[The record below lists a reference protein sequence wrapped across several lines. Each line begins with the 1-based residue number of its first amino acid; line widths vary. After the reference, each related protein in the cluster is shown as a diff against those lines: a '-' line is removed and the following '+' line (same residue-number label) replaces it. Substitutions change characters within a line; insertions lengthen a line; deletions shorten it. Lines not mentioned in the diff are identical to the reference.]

1 MSIVIKKF
9 KIFVKRFIQ
18 SADEKLR
25 SLSHKGHNSSK
36 TNSNTYCGAQN
47 GQSGSP
53 GGAPLTPSR
62 SEAPDVPPPPIPH
75 VTTNQIQQNQSH
87 DPKPHHE
94 SANQIRSSVILE
106 TTETEIPPPIY
117 PKPHIIQM
125 AERRFQRSNR
135 KSGTQEE
142 SALLKKRSR
151 SEGPH
156 GRRKLRNSMHETSN
170 KVSQNKSTSNGRHSM
185 YSGHL
190 SDDNNVEML
199 SGSDSPDSD
208 IADQR
213 WTKNPLMVRKSRK
226 SDRTSKT
233 DKRRS
238 VHNVENRN
246 GNEQSGPNSYQ
257 ISQNRDFFI
266 HPRKPD
272 SLQGPSQKAKFQRM
286 EENRKKRI
294 DMAVTSDEECSPQ
307 LRISRLR
314 QRAMMSS
321 NLDDN
326 QRYEGNINIVPVRDE
341 TSAKAFQD
349 FQNGI
354 SQFDKSGRNRVSQ
367 YDENRQSKYDEN
379 YNVNGKFCNEYTRQQ
394 GVKHNKL
401 PNVLPEFLPENRA
414 PANMA
419 NRGYHSTNIDH
430 VTKNVASQNQN
441 IQSVQP
447 KQEKQTRQRGVKLS
461 SESPKLRSFNEV
473 KANQPTQLKKADQK
487 IELNPRSPNSSS
499 DSLDDLIESNIQYLE
514 SEIESGKLKRQSGN
528 YSNYSQEKVA
538 QRQVIREPYRT
549 KPGQDEFRSRLQDP
563 RTFVSNKLMSTVTK
577 VEPKVVQKS
586 TVFQQ
591 SSSPYSSQFANS
603 RQTSSSTV
611 EHRNKPYSGSATYS
625 PHMQRKTYDI
635 NEDLSKSD
643 SHLNALNTNY
653 APTQTPFQPTKSY
666 APYPVLNKLTGNIT
680 YIQPADNIE
689 EQMQA
694 SENGTVPVIDSGM
707 FSDVEYN
714 IEVSERIKKWEKKLT
729 PGELEERHTVL
740 NTIKEYESF
749 SDSNQ
754 KDSVPD
760 TPVEVR
766 RELWQLMSP
775 TSNSGV
781 GKLSVNLTRSTS
793 SVSDSNMQEP
803 SSATYFEPKV
813 VSSETNLHRIF
824 RVVNEPKSRRTVAKS
839 AMRVKPSTESD
850 DTINAQSRHRKPAEV
865 STHTQSLSNVTLSES
880 EIGSNMQ
887 QSWPPMAVDSDSGIR
902 KSWRMSRYEDEINE
916 LKELVSDNF
925 RDIRK
930 RFDSDMSETDTKR
943 ASPVFREPQIQV
955 PVSVPITEQT
965 SSGTSKLT
973 LNIQPVTPT
982 NSRSPVTIRR
992 KLSDQRKENTPP
1004 VSPCVPLTPKN
1015 ERKVPIYRNVP
1026 IETKSVS
1033 IAAPPPQKR
1042 ATIPDMKQPSA
1053 ADAKLTPDVWSP
1065 NMESRKGLVSMER
1078 VKARTLQT
1086 IPFSEDPVWK
1096 EIEGL
1101 ATFEKPDDIS
1111 KEVNFDEID
1120 ELLKLATGGVDN
1132 LKAKSK
1138 PNTEFD
1144 SQMKRL
1150 TSSDTFLTP
1159 SSAQPNK
1166 LMTRSYT
1173 PTTHMQV
1180 PKEKHR
1186 AMSDSTYPPP
1196 HSNKH
1201 IFTPPTIQP
1210 LKLNSKPSKKSST
1223 SALDEVLE
1231 DIRATLQKK
1240 PLSPK
1245 LMKNL
1250 DTSESNSSANP
1261 SLQSPLTKSSK
1272 SFIFP
1277 KDIKRAKTETV
1288 PENVDAVKSST
1299 ATPGYD
1305 NTNESWKPPQNE
1317 IPPQALQQLA
1327 NASYIDPEFTQFP
1340 YIINGNYHLDPK
1352 LLSEKLKSTGLAHDS
1367 SDELLANR
1375 NKAFSD
1381 LPANHQGL
1389 NVIKTQ
1395 PANQINRPET
1405 VNQSNPVTHELDQSV
1420 DDLRSLAQEV
1430 EHKLSQI
1437 KSRIVS
1443 ADEDRLDSILLAL
1456 RKFAPMTEQKFFN
1469 VKFTPNYESEKARRS
1484 KLEDALY
1491 ELEKMYESLDLDDKS
1506 LMERASRREESIGY
1520 ENMQGI
1526 KSSTQNSSKPN
1537 IPDKSES
1544 VEMRRG
1550 VPDGSK
1556 ILRRSQIDEIERQTQ
1571 NEFEDIT
1578 KSFQVLLDEVT
1589 KQCRTV
1595 AQRSSRYSSSDSNLF
1610 SPTSSIQQYSSQR
1623 PLDEIRQEPPRQQL
1637 KLETQSQRTVQDSY
1651 NTAIKELESF
1661 ATGTTKPAGT
1671 KAVQSVMYLNLDK
1684 SKPSVEKA
1692 NENQRNANLVSPTRN
1707 LDIQIQS
1714 KTVFPNKNTSNVSKT
1729 STGSGSSK
1737 FVSMATEFF
1746 KPAVA
1751 KPVTKDTSGGE
1762 VKGVNK
1768 SSVSLQVELND
1779 AKPQVRG
1786 AGRFRKRGNAE
1797 HRKSMPA
1804 ITRNVE
1810 TQTVETQT
1818 ESPPTVSEMKEK
1830 FEQYR
1835 KASLQEMSSDS
1846 SPDFKTNR
1854 ETKNIASVGV
1864 GNDVDLSS
1872 SDDDDVPLTKSKMRR
1887 SLSCPD
1893 IVALLEEFN
1902 RKEKE
1907 KEKKLAKVDKTN
1919 AKKGTKS
1926 TTPKLVKQRHENK
1939 LRFRSLHK
1947 DDTKVKQ
1954 ADISAS
1960 VTSDDGFETPKSK
1973 PPVYPVWKY
1982 PGQVE
1987 SQKVESVKK
1996 GEQRKHAFASERDF
2010 TKTASDTEQDRVFLR
2025 TSDQGATGSDERV
2038 IRRRSRSFGGEQQ
2051 DPDERPKSFHELV
2064 ATFEQNPQ
2072 RREKIRTSGLR
2083 KCVSEDSMFTDLIL
2097 QKIYHSESDLF
2108 TDDKGHRLSGSGL
2121 KLALEMKLKN

>member
-1 MSIVIKKF
+1 MVTVSLNLFYSIL
-9 KIFVKRFIQ
+9 Q

-25 SLSHKGHNSSK
+25 SLGHKGHHSSK

-47 GQSGSP
+47 GQPSSP
-53 GGAPLTPSR
+53 GGAFVTSSR

-87 DPKPHHE
+87 DQLHHE
-94 SANQIRSSVILE
+94 PTNQNRSNRSSVIILE
-106 TTETEIPPPIY
+106 TGESEIPPPIF
-117 PKPHIIQM
+117 PKPHVTQM
-125 AERRFQRSNR
+125 AERRRQNR
-135 KSGTQEE
+135 KSGSQDENV
-142 SALLKKRSR
+142 ALKKRSR

-170 KVSQNKSTSNGRHSM
+170 KVSPNKSASNGRHSM
-185 YSGHL
+185 YTGHL
-190 SDDNNVEML
+190 SDDDNVVIN

-208 IADQR
+208 IVDQR
-213 WTKNPLMVRKSRK
+213 WTKNPLMSRK
-226 SDRTSKT
+226 ARKTDKVSKT

-238 VHNVENRN
+238 VHNVENRKSM
-246 GNEQSGPNSYQ
+246 EQSGPNSYQ
-257 ISQNRDFFI
+257 VSQSRDFFI
-266 HPRKPD
+266 QPRK
-272 SLQGPSQKAKFQRM
+272 SENFQSQSNKAKFLRM

-321 NLDDN
+321 HLGDN
-326 QRYEGNINIVPVRDE
+326 QRFEDSINIVPVRDE
-341 TSAKAFQD
+341 TSFKAYQE
-349 FQNGI
+349 FQNGL
-354 SQFDKSGRNRVSQ
+354 SQVDKSGHNRVSQ

-379 YNVNGKFCNEYTRQQ
+379 YNVNGNFYQDYTKQQ

-414 PANMA
+414 PTNMTS
-419 NRGYHSTNIDH
+419 R
-430 VTKNVASQNQN
+430 N
-441 IQSVQP
+441 IQSVPNANHVTTNIPFQNQAQP
-447 KQEKQTRQRGVKLS
+447 KQEKQTRQRGVKMP

-473 KANQPTQLKKADQK
+473 KANQPTQLKKADQR

-528 YSNYSQEKVA
+528 YSQEKVV
-538 QRQVIREPYRT
+538 QRQVLREPYQTNQR
-549 KPGQDEFRSRLQDP
+549 QEEFRSRLQDP

-577 VEPKVVQKS
+577 VEPKVIQKS
-586 TVFQQ
+586 TVFPQ
-591 SSSPYSSQFANS
+591 SGMSYSSQYQNP
-603 RQTSSSTV
+603 RQTSSSV
-611 EHRNKPYSGSATYS
+611 MEHRNVPPSGSATYS
-625 PHMQRKTYDI
+625 PYMQRKSYDV
-635 NEDLSKSD
+635 NEDISKSD

-653 APTQTPFQPTKSY
+653 NRMPTAFQPSKSY
-666 APYPVLNKLTGNIT
+666 APYPVLNKETGNIM
-680 YIQPADNIE
+680 YVQPADSIE
-689 EQMQA
+689 DQMQI
-694 SENGTVPVIDSGM
+694 SENGIGPMVDSGM

-729 PGELEERHTVL
+729 PGELEERHKVL

-749 SDSNQ
+749 SDSNK

-766 RELWQLMSP
+766 RELWQLVSP

-793 SVSDSNMQEP
+793 SMSDSNMQDP
-803 SSATYFEPKV
+803 SSYQHFEPKV

-824 RVVNEPKSRRTVAKS
+824 RVVNEPKRRPVMKTIK
-839 AMRVKPSTESD
+839 VKPSVESE
-850 DTINAQSRHRKPAEV
+850 DTNIQNRSRRKPPDV
-865 STHTQSLSNVTLSES
+865 PSQSLSNVTLSES

-887 QSWPPMAVDSDSGIR
+887 QSWPPMVVDSDSGIR

-943 ASPVFREPQIQV
+943 ASPVFREPVNV
-955 PVSVPITEQT
+955 PVT
-965 SSGTSKLT
+965 SQSTPGTSKLT

-982 NSRSPVTIRR
+982 NQRSPVTIRR
-992 KLSDQRKENTPP
+992 KLTEQTKESSPP
-1004 VSPCVPLTPKN
+1004 ASPVVPVTPKN
-1015 ERKVPIYRNVP
+1015 ERKVPIFRNVP
-1026 IETKSVS
+1026 IETKSISTAIQPPIKQTTSSDVKKS
-1033 IAAPPPQKR
+1033 PIADGKLPPD
-1042 ATIPDMKQPSA
+1042 I
-1053 ADAKLTPDVWSP
+1053 WSP

-1096 EIEGL
+1096 EMEGL
-1101 ATFEKPDDIS
+1101 ATFDKPEEIS

-1132 LKAKSK
+1132 LKARSK
-1138 PNTEFD
+1138 PNSEFD

-1150 TSSDTFLTP
+1150 KTAEDIT
-1159 SSAQPNK
+1159 APNTGQQNI
-1166 LMTRSYT
+1166 LMTQSFT

-1180 PKEKHR
+1180 PKEKQR
-1186 AMSDSTYPPP
+1186 ALSDSTYPPAL
-1196 HSNKH
+1196 SNKH
-1201 IFTPPTIQP
+1201 VFNPPTIQP

-1250 DTSESNSSANP
+1250 DTSESNSSTNL

-1277 KDIKRAKTETV
+1277 KDIKRAKTETL
-1288 PENVDAVKSST
+1288 PENPEVVKSST

-1305 NTNESWKPPQNE
+1305 NTSESWKQTQNE

-1327 NASYIDPEFTQFP
+1327 NTTYIDPEFTQFP

-1352 LLSEKLKSTGLAHDS
+1352 LLSEKLKNTGLANDS
-1367 SDELLANR
+1367 SDEILSKRKNT
-1375 NKAFSD
+1375 FD
-1381 LPANHQGL
+1381 LPANHQAL
-1389 NVIKTQ
+1389 SLEKSQ
-1395 PANQINRPET
+1395 PANQVKKPDP
-1405 VNQSNPVTHELDQSV
+1405 VNQSKPIAHELDQSV
-1420 DDLRSLAQEV
+1420 DDLRTLAQEV
-1430 EHKLSQI
+1430 EYKLSQI

-1443 ADEDRLDSILLAL
+1443 ADEDRLDFILLAL
-1456 RKFAPMTEQKFFN
+1456 RKFAPMTEEKFFN

-1484 KLEDALY
+1484 KLEDALN
-1491 ELEKMYESLDLDDKS
+1491 ELEKMYESLDLDDQS
-1506 LMERASRREESIGY
+1506 LMDRASRRDDTVDY
-1520 ENMQGI
+1520 ENRHGI
-1526 KSSTQNSSKPN
+1526 KSNMQT
-1537 IPDKSES
+1537 KSGPKVPEKTFS
-1544 VEMRRG
+1544 VERRRSE
-1550 VPDGSK
+1550 PDGSK
-1556 ILRRSQIDEIERQTQ
+1556 VLRRSQIDEIERQTQ

-1595 AQRSSRYSSSDSNLF
+1595 AQRSSRYSISDSNLF
-1610 SPTSSIQQYSSQR
+1610 PSTGPVHQYSSQR
-1623 PLDEIRQEPPRQQL
+1623 PPDEIRQEPPRQRL
-1637 KLETQSQRTVQDSY
+1637 KLETQSQRAVQDSY
-1651 NTAIKELESF
+1651 NTAIKELESV
-1661 ATGTTKPAGT
+1661 ATGTNVPSESKP
-1671 KAVQSVMYLNLDK
+1671 VQTVMYLNLDK
-1684 SKPSVEKA
+1684 SKPAIQKL
-1692 NENQRNANLVSPTRN
+1692 NENQKGANLVSPTRN
-1707 LDIQIQS
+1707 LDIQVKS
-1714 KTVFPNKNTSNVSKT
+1714 KAVSTNKNVS
-1729 STGSGSSK
+1729 SASGSNSSP
-1737 FVSMATEFF
+1737 FVSMATEFL
-1746 KPAVA
+1746 KPTA
-1751 KPVTKDTSGGE
+1751 KTVQKGPSSVVTKNE
-1762 VKGVNK
+1762 NK
-1768 SSVSLQVELND
+1768 SSVSLQVEL
-1779 AKPQVRG
+1779 AEETPQARSS
-1786 AGRFRKRGNAE
+1786 GRFRKRGNVE
-1797 HRKSMPA
+1797 YRKSMPA

-1818 ESPPTVSEMKEK
+1818 DSPPTVSEMKEK

-1846 SPDFKTNR
+1846 SPDINMSRSKVD
-1854 ETKNIASVGV
+1854 KASIAV
-1864 GNDVDLSS
+1864 GNDEISS
-1872 SDDDDVPLTKSKMRR
+1872 SDDEDDVMRKAKMRR

-1919 AKKGTKS
+1919 AKKGTKNA
-1926 TTPKLVKQRHENK
+1926 TPKSVKQRHENK

-1947 DDTKVKQ
+1947 DDVKVKQ
-1954 ADISAS
+1954 ADISTS
-1960 VTSDDGFETPKSK
+1960 VTSDDGFESPKNK

-1987 SQKVESVKK
+1987 SPKTENAKK
-1996 GEQRKHAFASERDF
+1996 SEQRKQAFGLDRDF

-2025 TSDQGATGSDERV
+2025 TTDQSSMGLDERV
-2038 IRRRSRSFGGEQQ
+2038 VRRRSRSFGGEQQ

-2072 RREKIRTSGLR
+2072 RLEKIRTSGLR
-2083 KCVSEDSMFTDLIL
+2083 KCASEDSLFTDLIL
-2097 QKIYHSESDLF
+2097 QKIYHSETDLY
-2108 TDDKGHRLSGSGL
+2108 TDEKGQRLSGSGL
-2121 KLALEMKLKN
+2121 KLALEMKVKE

>member
-1 MSIVIKKF
+1 MRTVIKKF
-9 KIFVKRFIQ
+9 QKFVKKFIK

-25 SLSHKGHNSSK
+25 SLSHKGHHSSK
-36 TNSNTYCGAQN
+36 TNTNTYCGAQN
-47 GQSGSP
+47 GQSSSP
-53 GGAPLTPSR
+53 GGAFVTSSR

-87 DPKPHHE
+87 DQKPHHE
-94 SANQIRSSVILE
+94 TTNQNRSNRSSVIILE
-106 TTETEIPPPIY
+106 TAESEIPPPIF
-117 PKPHIIQM
+117 PKPHVTQM
-125 AERRFQRSNR
+125 AERRLQRQNR
-135 KSGTQEE
+135 KSGSQDENVQ
-142 SALLKKRSR
+142 LKKRSR

-170 KVSQNKSTSNGRHSM
+170 KVSPNKSASNGRHSM
-185 YSGHL
+185 YTGHM
-190 SDDNNVEML
+190 SDDDNAIMV
-199 SGSDSPDSD
+199 SGSESPDSD
-208 IADQR
+208 IVDQR
-213 WTKNPLMVRKSRK
+213 WTKNPLMSRKARKSEK
-226 SDRTSKT
+226 NSKT

-238 VHNVENRN
+238 VHNVESPNSN
-246 GNEQSGPNSYQ
+246 MEQSGPNSYQ
-257 ISQNRDFFI
+257 VSQSRDFFI
-266 HPRKPD
+266 QPRKPD
-272 SLQGPSQKAKFQRM
+272 PFQGQSNKAKFLRM

-314 QRAMMSS
+314 QRAIMSS
-321 NLDDN
+321 HLGDN
-326 QRYEGNINIVPVRDE
+326 QRFEDSLNIVPVRDE
-341 TSAKAFQD
+341 SSLKSYQEFT
-349 FQNGI
+349 NGL
-354 SQFDKSGRNRVSQ
+354 SQVDKSLRNRVSQ

-379 YNVNGKFCNEYTRQQ
+379 YNVNGNFYQEYTRQQ

-401 PNVLPEFLPENRA
+401 PNVLPEFLPENRDR
-414 PANMA
+414 ANLTSRNFQNVPSA
-419 NRGYHSTNIDH
+419 DH
-430 VTKNVASQNQN
+430 VTKNILVQNKN
-441 IQSVQP
+441 LQSGQL
-447 KQEKQTRQRGVKLS
+447 KSEKQLRHQGVKMS
-461 SESPKLRSFNEV
+461 NDSPKLRSFTEV

-528 YSNYSQEKVA
+528 YSQERVV
-538 QRQVIREPYRT
+538 QRQVREPFQINQ
-549 KPGQDEFRSRLQDP
+549 KQEEFRSQLQDP

-577 VEPKVVQKS
+577 VEPKIIQKS
-586 TVFQQ
+586 TMYPQ
-591 SSSPYSSQFANS
+591 SGMSYSSQYQNS
-603 RQTSSSTV
+603 RQTSSSMTD
-611 EHRNKPYSGSATYS
+611 HRNVPPSGSATYS
-625 PHMQRKTYDI
+625 PYMQRKTYDV
-635 NEDLSKSD
+635 NEDISKSD
-643 SHLNALNTNY
+643 SHLNAFNSNFNSV
-653 APTQTPFQPTKSY
+653 PTAFQPAKSY
-666 APYPVLNKLTGNIT
+666 APYPVLNKETGNIT
-680 YIQPADNIE
+680 YIQPTDSIE
-689 EQMQA
+689 DQMQMH
-694 SENGTVPVIDSGM
+694 ENGTMVDSGM

-729 PGELEERHTVL
+729 PGELEERHKVL

-766 RELWQLMSP
+766 RELWQLVSP

-793 SVSDSNMQEP
+793 SISDSNMQDP
-803 SSATYFEPKV
+803 SSAQYFEPKV

-824 RVVNEPKSRRTVAKS
+824 RVVNEPRRRPVTKTIK
-839 AMRVKPSTESD
+839 VKPSTESH
-850 DTINAQSRHRKPAEV
+850 DTNIQNRSRRKPPEV
-865 STHTQSLSNVTLSES
+865 ASHAQSLSNVTLSES

-887 QSWPPMAVDSDSGIR
+887 QSWPPMVVDSDSGIR

-943 ASPVFREPQIQV
+943 ASPVFREPQVQA
-955 PVSVPITEQT
+955 PMAVSVPVTSQT
-965 SSGTSKLT
+965 SSGMSKLT

-982 NSRSPVTIRR
+982 NQRSPVTIRR
-992 KLSDQRKENTPP
+992 KLSDQRQDRTPP
-1004 VSPCVPLTPKN
+1004 ASPAVPVTPKN
-1015 ERKVPIYRNVP
+1015 ERKVPIFRNVP
-1026 IETKSVS
+1026 IETKSISTVIQS
-1033 IAAPPPQKR
+1033 PIKQTTVPDLKQSSSADSKIPPD
-1042 ATIPDMKQPSA
+1042 I
-1053 ADAKLTPDVWSP
+1053 WSP

-1101 ATFEKPDDIS
+1101 ATFDKPDEIS
-1111 KEVNFDEID
+1111 REVNFDEID

-1132 LKAKSK
+1132 LKARSK
-1138 PNTEFD
+1138 PNLVFD
-1144 SQMKRL
+1144 DQMRKL
-1150 TSSDTFLTP
+1150 SASDNIAPHQST
-1159 SSAQPNK
+1159 QQEI
-1166 LMTRSYT
+1166 LMTQSFT

-1186 AMSDSTYPPP
+1186 ALSDSTYPPP
-1196 HSNKH
+1196 SNKH
-1201 IFTPPTIQP
+1201 VFHPPTIQP
-1210 LKLNSKPSKKSST
+1210 LKLNSKSSKKSST

-1250 DTSESNSSANP
+1250 DTSESNSSTNL

-1288 PENVDAVKSST
+1288 PENPEVVKSAA

-1305 NTNESWKPPQNE
+1305 NTSASWKPAENE
-1317 IPPQALQQLA
+1317 LPPQALQQLA
-1327 NASYIDPEFTQFP
+1327 NTTYIDPEFTQFP

-1352 LLSEKLKSTGLAHDS
+1352 LLSEKLKSTGLANDS
-1367 SDELLANR
+1367 SDELLLKR
-1375 NKAFSD
+1375 KKAFD
-1381 LPANHQGL
+1381 LPANHQAL
-1389 NVIKTQ
+1389 NLEKNQ
-1395 PANQINRPET
+1395 PANLVNRPET
-1405 VNQSNPVTHELDQSV
+1405 VKQSNPITHELDQSV

-1430 EHKLSQI
+1430 EFKLSQI

-1456 RKFAPMTEQKFFN
+1456 RKFAPMTEEKFFN
-1469 VKFTPNYESEKARRS
+1469 VKFTPNYESDKARRS
-1484 KLEDALY
+1484 KLEDALN

-1506 LMERASRREESIGY
+1506 LMDRASRRDDTVEY
-1520 ENMQGI
+1520 ENRQGI
-1526 KSSTQNSSKPN
+1526 KSNVQNISVFKP
-1537 IPDKSES
+1537 
-1544 VEMRRG
+1544 
-1550 VPDGSK
+1550 
-1556 ILRRSQIDEIERQTQ
+1556 SQIDEIEKDKLK

-1589 KQCRTV
+1589 KQCRQCLHKGSSLHTRGV
-1595 AQRSSRYSSSDSNLF
+1595 QIQTCSPQRVSFSIFKSAPPMKYDKNHETTCLKVDAFNNELSR
-1610 SPTSSIQQYSSQR
+1610 I
-1623 PLDEIRQEPPRQQL
+1623 
-1637 KLETQSQRTVQDSY
+1637 VY
-1651 NTAIKELESF
+1651 NTAIKELESVLQE
-1661 ATGTTKPAGT
+1661 TNRPNRQNQQLQD
-1671 KAVQSVMYLNLDK
+1671 QSQKMHLAESLEMSIK
-1684 SKPSVEKA
+1684 CLA
-1692 NENQRNANLVSPTRN
+1692 
-1707 LDIQIQS
+1707 
-1714 KTVFPNKNTSNVSKT
+1714 
-1729 STGSGSSK
+1729 
-1737 FVSMATEFF
+1737 
-1746 KPAVA
+1746 
-1751 KPVTKDTSGGE
+1751 
-1762 VKGVNK
+1762 
-1768 SSVSLQVELND
+1768 SLQVELSEE
-1779 AKPQVRG
+1779 KPQVRG
-1786 AGRFRKRGNAE
+1786 SGRFRKRGNIE

-1818 ESPPTVSEMKEK
+1818 ESPPNVSEMKEK

-1846 SPDFKTNR
+1846 SPDFKLGR
-1854 ETKNIASVGV
+1854 YQVDKASV
-1864 GNDVDLSS
+1864 DISHDDISS
-1872 SDDDDVPLTKSKMRR
+1872 SDDEDDVTRKSKMRR

-1907 KEKKLAKVDKTN
+1907 KEKRLAKVDKTN

-1926 TTPKLVKQRHENK
+1926 STPKSVKQRHENK

-1947 DDTKVKQ
+1947 DDAKVKQ
-1954 ADISAS
+1954 TDISMSAA
-1960 VTSDDGFETPKSK
+1960 SDDGFETPKNK

-1987 SQKVESVKK
+1987 SSKTESVKK
-1996 GEQRKHAFASERDF
+1996 SEQKKQAFGVDRDF
-2010 TKTASDTEQDRVFLR
+2010 TKTTSDTEQDRVFLQ
-2025 TSDQGATGSDERV
+2025 TSDQGCTGIDERV

-2051 DPDERPKSFHELV
+2051 DPEDRPKSFHELV
-2064 ATFEQNPQ
+2064 ATFEQNPK
-2072 RREKIRTSGLR
+2072 RLEKIRTSGLR
-2083 KCVSEDSMFTDLIL
+2083 KCASEDSMFTDLIL
-2097 QKIYHSESDLF
+2097 QKIYHSETDLY
-2108 TDDKGHRLSGSGL
+2108 TDEKGQRLSGSGL
-2121 KLALEMKLKN
+2121 KLALEMKVKD